1 MSGELLYFLSLYE
14 PRGERNGKA
23 LSGADLVCVV
33 ANPSTPTKQSDGVAF
48 FVLYTLARDWAPQS
62 FFVLCL

>member
-33 ANPSTPTKQSDGVAF
+33 VNRQLPQSNPMGLLF
-48 FVLYTLARDWAPQS
+48 FVL
-62 FFVLCL
+62 FVIFV